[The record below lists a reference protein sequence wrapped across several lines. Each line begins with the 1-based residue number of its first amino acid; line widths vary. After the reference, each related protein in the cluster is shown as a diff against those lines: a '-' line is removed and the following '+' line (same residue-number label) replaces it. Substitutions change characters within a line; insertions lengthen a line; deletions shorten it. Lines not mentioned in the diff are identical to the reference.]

1 MAGTMTNLSSRRWQ
15 TFREG
20 MRWRG
25 PFFSFLLATREV
37 FRPFMYSHAWH
48 IFHTSLQR
56 PLTEPYAKE
65 QVEVKV
71 FAGSQ
76 YLEVATAV
84 ISSMGIP
91 AAEIAARFGRG
102 DAAAVAYVEGEAAGY
117 MWITFA
123 TGMELAFGVSWILR
137 PDEALRYG
145 AFVVRSRRGLGIYSS
160 MNRALN
166 EYARQR
172 GATRTFGGIS
182 ALNSQSLN
190 LPKHAR
196 NPKIMTVVLIHIRGV
211 NWTITKTI
219 GAPLK
224 THFSRSSKDLY
235 RTQKSV
241 GDEL

>member
-1 MAGTMTNLSSRRWQ
+1 
-15 TFREG
+15 
-20 MRWRG
+20 
-25 PFFSFLLATREV
+25 
-37 FRPFMYSHAWH
+37 
-48 IFHTSLQR
+48 
-56 PLTEPYAKE
+56 
-65 QVEVKV
+65 
-71 FAGSQ
+71 
-76 YLEVATAV
+76 
-84 ISSMGIP
+84 
-91 AAEIAARFGRG
+91 
-102 DAAAVAYVEGEAAGY
+102 
-117 MWITFA
+117 
-123 TGMELAFGVSWILR
+123 
-137 PDEALRYG
+137 
-145 AFVVRSRRGLGIYSS
+145 

-166 EYARQR
+166 EYARRR

-235 RTQKSV
+235 RTQKSA

>member
-1 MAGTMTNLSSRRWQ
+1 
-15 TFREG
+15 
-20 MRWRG
+20 
-25 PFFSFLLATREV
+25 
-37 FRPFMYSHAWH
+37 MYSHAWH
-48 IFHTSLQR
+48 IFQTNLQR
-56 PLTEPYAKE
+56 PLFEPYPKE
-65 QVEVKV
+65 PVEVKV

-76 YLEVATAV
+76 DLEAATAV
-84 ISSMGIP
+84 ISLMGIP

-102 DAAAVAYVEGEAAGY
+102 DAAAVAYVEREAAGY

-145 AFVVRSRRGLGIYSS
+145 VFVVRSRRGLGIHSS

-190 LPKHAR
+190 LAKHAR
-196 NPKIMTVVLIHIRGV
+196 NPKIMTVIIIYIRGV
-211 NWTITKTI
+211 SWTFAKTM
-219 GAPLK
+219 GAPLES
-224 THFSRSSKDLY
+224 HFSRSSKDLY
-235 RTQKSV
+235 RSRKSA